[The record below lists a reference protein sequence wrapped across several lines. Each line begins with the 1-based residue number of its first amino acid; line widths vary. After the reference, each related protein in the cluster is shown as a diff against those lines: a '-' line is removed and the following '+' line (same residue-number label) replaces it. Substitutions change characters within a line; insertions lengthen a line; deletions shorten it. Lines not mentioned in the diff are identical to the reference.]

1 MNRLSRTIEQKV
13 SARVPVEEMER
24 LFSLGYHLIPCGGED
39 GKKPL
44 RSGWNA
50 PKSRRMPLETV
61 FKIMRKHDS
70 CTYGV
75 RLDGLAVVDCDTWD
89 DGTRE
94 YVSKRFPEPNARVW
108 TSRGAHL
115 YFGAGQAM
123 PTNLRTAEMS
133 IDFKAGHNHFV
144 IGPGSVRPDGRTYD
158 PDGHPLPPIRELTRF
173 RVINAVGDTPTS
185 ALPNVA
191 NVVPTQAFTRQL
203 IKIGDRNAALL
214 KHAVSLGHAS
224 VSLIEL
230 VKDVTLWASIHC
242 DNPQTVTVAEIK
254 KACSSV
260 WRMRQ
265 SGKLYASRQSEFRM
279 PRAAFDLINAGAGS
293 GAGNCLLLYSYLVQ
307 SHGHTAAKPFAVV
320 SEAIARSKRVALSK
334 STIDRCKQTLRDLGL
349 IRLLRKGKHMEP
361 DLYMLTPVS
370 QIGNP
375 IPTAQ

>member
-1 MNRLSRTIEQKV
+1 MNRLSRSIEQKV
-13 SARVPVEEMER
+13 PAQIPAKEMER

-44 RSGWNA
+44 RSGWNT
-50 PKSRRMPLETV
+50 PKSRRMPLEAV
-61 FKIMRKHDS
+61 IEIMRKNGS

-89 DGTRE
+89 DKTRE
-94 YVSKRFPEPNARVW
+94 YVSERFPETNARVW

-115 YFGAGQAM
+115 YFRAGQVM

-144 IGPGSVRPDGRTYD
+144 VGPGSMRPDGRTYD
-158 PDGHPLPPIRELTRF
+158 PDASPLPPIRELTRF
-173 RVINAVGDTPTS
+173 RVIGPIDAPPTS
-185 ALPNVA
+185 AMPNVG
-191 NVVPTQAFTRQL
+191 NLVPTQAFTGQV
-203 IKIGDRNAALL
+203 IKIGDRNGALL

-224 VSLIEL
+224 VSLSEL
-230 VKDVTLWASIHC
+230 VKDVTLWVSIHC
-242 DNPQTVTVAEIK
+242 ENPQTVTVAEIN

-265 SGKLYASRQSEFRM
+265 SGKLYAGRQSEFRM
-279 PRAAFDLINAGAGS
+279 PRTAFDLINAKAGS
-293 GAGNCLLLYSYLVQ
+293 GAGNSLLLYSYLVQ
-307 SHGHTAAKPFAVV
+307 SHGHTPAKPFAVV
-320 SEAIARSKRVALSK
+320 AEAIARSKKVALSK

-361 DLYMLTPVS
+361 DLYVLTPVS
-370 QIGNP
+370 QIRNP
-375 IPTAQ
+375 DPTDH